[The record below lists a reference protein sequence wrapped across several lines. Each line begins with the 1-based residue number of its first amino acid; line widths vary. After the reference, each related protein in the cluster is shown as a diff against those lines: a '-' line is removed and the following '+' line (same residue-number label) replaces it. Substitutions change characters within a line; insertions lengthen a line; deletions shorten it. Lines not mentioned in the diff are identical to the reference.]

1 MTKHDEDAHID
12 VCMGCGRYYGYTQS
26 LVDLWYASRLHNDK
40 QVMPQLCYSCMKK
53 EYDYD

>member
-1 MTKHDEDAHID
+1 MTKHDEDAHVD